1 MQAVAHCHRSKK
13 CNKVIQN
20 SCQHAPC
27 RQTMPSI
34 AIPETPRALEE
45 GWQPAQLHSRGT
57 ELLYLWCDANQEEKW
72 KMNSLKLPCVS
83 LQRKVLPRLT
93 CVWVRMSA
101 YRKREKVFTDQ
112 RLLLC
117 KSCTEF
123 HKTVQVDLPKAP
135 ACDEDCL
142 ESTVLWVLG
151 MGPVA
156 TAGMMQE
163 LVRL

>member
-1 MQAVAHCHRSKK
+1 
-13 CNKVIQN
+13 
-20 SCQHAPC
+20 
-27 RQTMPSI
+27 
-34 AIPETPRALEE
+34 
-45 GWQPAQLHSRGT
+45 
-57 ELLYLWCDANQEEKW
+57 
-72 KMNSLKLPCVS
+72 MNSLKLPCIS

-142 ESTVLWVLG
+142 ERTVLWVLG